1 MNMNALFAEQAN
13 VIAFPPA
20 DLAGAAGLTTPW
32 LSLKNY
38 HRASVILIKAAG
50 SAAEDPVLT
59 FTQATDVAGAGS
71 KALTSITRIDKKQHA
86 TLLETQG
93 VWTPVAQNVANSF
106 TADGELQAIYA
117 IDIKAE
123 DLDSDNDFDCF
134 RMTIAD
140 VGTVAQLACLSVV
153 LWGARFTPPMTPL
166 TN

>member
-20 DLAGAAGLTTPW
+20 DLAGAAGLATPW

-59 FTQATDVAGAGS
+59 FSQATDIAGAGS
-71 KALTSITRIDKKQHA
+71 KALASITRVDKKQHA

-93 VWTPVAQNVANSF
+93 VWTPVEQVAASSF
-106 TADGELQAIYA
+106 TGDGELQAIYA
-117 IDIKAE
+117 IDIRAE
-123 DLDSDNDFDCF
+123 DLDADNNFDCF
-134 RMTIAD
+134 RLTIAD
-140 VGTVAQLACLSVV
+140 VGTVAQLACLHVV
-153 LWGARFTPPMTPL
+153 LWGARFIPPVSPL